1 MKKRLIE
8 LGVVVVILGIAILII
23 PASYSK
29 YESKGGSEAEIQ
41 YAFYLL
47 KADYFT
53 KNIKL
58 MDIVP
63 RNDSYEYVFTVSNF
77 DGDKRLE
84 TDLEY
89 DVWISATTNLP
100 LDYKLY
106 LNDNLTN
113 DIICDDKVEA
123 DNYGT
128 FFRTMK
134 TDKMRFSFKNNET
147 NTYHLFISF
156 PEMYND
162 SVYAD
167 LVENIAINIESR
179 QVTE

>member
-8 LGVVVVILGIAILII
+8 LGVVVVIIVIAILII

-29 YESKGGSEAEIQ
+29 YESKGESEAEIQ

-89 DVWISATTNLP
+89 DLWISATTNLP

-113 DIICDDKVEA
+113 DIIRDDKVEA

-147 NTYHLFISF
+147 NTYRLFISF

>member
-89 DVWISATTNLP
+89 DLWISATTNLP

-106 LNDNLTN
+106 LN
-113 DIICDDKVEA
+113 V
-123 DNYGT
+123 
-128 FFRTMK
+128 K
-134 TDKMRFSFKNNET
+134 TDPNYSDILR
-147 NTYHLFISF
+147 NTYDYIIPAYHMNKEHWNTIIID
-156 PEMYND
+156 EKVD
-162 SVYAD
+162 ED
-167 LVENIAINIESR
+167 LVKELIEQSY
-179 QVTE
+179 QLTK